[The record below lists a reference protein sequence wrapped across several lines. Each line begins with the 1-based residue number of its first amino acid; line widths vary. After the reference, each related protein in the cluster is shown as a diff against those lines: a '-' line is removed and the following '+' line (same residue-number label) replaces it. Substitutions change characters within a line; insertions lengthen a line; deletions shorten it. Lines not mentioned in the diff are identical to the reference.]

1 MDLHDGEIYLKDS
14 DEIGAEF
21 VIKLPNILLEDEES
35 QNSSYQIEDRSAEI
49 KNKILKEFSDI

>member
-1 MDLHDGEIYLKDS
+1 M
-14 DEIGAEF
+14 
-21 VIKLPNILLEDEES
+21 IKLPNILLEDEES